1 MSLLNKE
8 QVKHVTTSLPLSLEL
23 PKTGSH
29 KCFRTSVHGTL
40 ARDANFEELLKLAET
55 TLFFQ

>member
-1 MSLLNKE
+1 MCMNE
-8 QVKHVTTSLPLSLEL
+8 QVKRVTTSLPLSLEL

-29 KCFRTSVHGTL
+29 KCFRTSAHGTL